1 MPMGRRFDIS
11 GLRVLAA
18 AAAAAVVVLIVSLA
32 VLGTSIDERGRRR
45 ELAVTAAELA
55 QIVRDVQNRLG
66 ANTNWDPALL
76 HIDNHLDLDWLQQN
90 IVSPFEYDITG
101 RLVMIYDTSDKVVF
115 IRERARPVGAA
126 RAAAAEAAGRLLV
139 ARIRAMENARGR
151 RGPPR
156 SEADWVRDS
165 AFVLMQGRPTLLN
178 GGLVGPDLGNV
189 TQIHAHAPVMI
200 YTSDLQTVVLPA
212 LRARLLL
219 RDARMSMGD
228 TTDGGPS
235 LKLRDTLGGVTAT
248 LSWTAERPGRD
259 LLVGAAAQLLII
271 VAFLMGAVLIAY
283 RQGSAGARALQASEA
298 RAHYL
303 ALHDGLTGLP
313 NRRLLGDR
321 LAQAVAR
328 TARHGGNVV
337 VLLLDLDRFKTI
349 NDTYGHQCGDELI
362 QEVASRLRRASR
374 ATDTCA
380 RLGGDEFVI
389 VTEQR
394 SDAFAAIFAGRLVE
408 ALAKPVQLSA
418 ALIHT
423 SASIGISVSHGGTGQ
438 ADDLLRQADL
448 ALYKA
453 KESRNAFHFFEVE
466 MDLALNTRRELERD
480 LRMALTAQTLTLAY
494 QLQFDGDR
502 VIGVEALARWTHDQ
516 RGPVPPS
523 LFIPLAEECGFI
535 EELGRYVLGRAF
547 ADSRRWPG
555 LKVAVNISVKQLR
568 SPGFVPQVALLLAEH
583 GVSAASFE
591 LEITESVLMADDVKL
606 RTTLAALRR
615 MGFTLS
621 LDDFGTGYSS
631 LSYLRRFPIDRIK
644 LDRSFTAGIPD
655 DLVATSIIAAIVGLA
670 AALGLDLIAEGV
682 ETPAQMQ
689 KLAELGCTK
698 IQGFL
703 MCRPVPAGAIA
714 ALIGN
719 GQSTGQARRR
729 TAFDTLPVEDR
740 S

>member
-1 MPMGRRFDIS
+1 MPMDRRFDIS

-18 AAAAAVVVLIVSLA
+18 AAAAAVVVLIVSLT
-32 VLGTSIDERGRRR
+32 VLGTSIDKRGRQR

-76 HIDNHLDLDWLQQN
+76 HTDNHFDPDWLQQN

-101 RLVMIYDTSDKVVF
+101 RLVMIYDTNDKVVF
-115 IRERARPVGAA
+115 IRERARNVDAV

-139 ARIRAMENARGR
+139 ARLRATENARGR
-151 RGPPR
+151 LGPPR

-189 TQIHAHAPVMI
+189 KQIHAHAPVMI
-200 YTSDLQTVVLPA
+200 YTSDLQTVVLPE

-219 RDARMSMGD
+219 RDARMGMGD
-228 TTDGGPS
+228 TTDRGPS
-235 LKLRDTLGGVTAT
+235 LKLHDTVGGVTAT

-259 LLVGAAAQLLII
+259 LLVGASAPLLII

-298 RAHYL
+298 KAHYL

-313 NRRLLGDR
+313 NRQLLGER
-321 LAQAVAR
+321 ITQAVAR
-328 TARHGGNVV
+328 AAHNGGTVA

-362 QEVASRLRRASR
+362 QEVAHRLRQASR

-389 VTEQR
+389 VTEHR
-394 SDAFAAIFAGRLVE
+394 SDTYSAAFANRLVE
-408 ALAKPVQLSA
+408 ALAKPMQLPT

-423 SASIGISVSHGGTGQ
+423 SVSIGITVSHNGAGE
-438 ADDLLRQADL
+438 AADLLRQADL

-453 KESRNAFHFFEVE
+453 KESRNSFQFFEIE
-466 MDLALNTRRELERD
+466 MDLALNNRRALERD
-480 LRMALTAQTLTLAY
+480 LRQALAAQTLTVAY

-502 VIGVEALARWTHDQ
+502 VIGVEALTRWPHGQ
-516 RGPVPPS
+516 RGTIPPS
-523 LFIPLAEECGFI
+523 IFIPLAEECGFI
-535 EELGRYVLGRAF
+535 EELGRFVLGRAF
-547 ADSRRWPG
+547 ADSLRWPG
-555 LKVAVNISVKQLR
+555 LRVSVNISVKQLQL
-568 SPGFVPQVALLLAEH
+568 SGFVPQMALLLAEH
-583 GVSAASFE
+583 GVTADSFE

-606 RTTLAALRR
+606 RTTLATLRG

-655 DLVATSIIAAIVGLA
+655 DPVASSIIRAIVGLA
-670 AALGLDLIAEGV
+670 ETLGLDLIAEGV
-682 ETPAQMQ
+682 ETLQQ
-689 KLAELGCTK
+689 KQTLAKLGCTK

-703 MCRPVPAGAIA
+703 MCRPVPAEAISG
-714 ALIGN
+714 LIGI
-719 GQSTGQARRR
+719 ARGAGEPERMR
-729 TAFDTLPVEDR
+729 QQQPLI
-740 S
+740 